1 MSQCVTWTLKHRICH
16 FQVLEALSHLD
27 VSSEVWQH
35 ILQQALDALPESND
49 EPLAAAM
56 SFIFKAAAEC
66 QQLPHAV
73 CPEDADLTFLS

>member
-1 MSQCVTWTLKHRICH
+1 
-16 FQVLEALSHLD
+16 LEALSQLD
-27 VSSEVWQH
+27 VGSEVWQH

-66 QQLPHAV
+66 HRLV
-73 CPEDADLTFLS
+73 L